1 MSLTGNKETDFLIL
15 MQLTDNELTK
25 VCQVNKYV
33 NKLCNDDNFWRN
45 RIIINFK
52 YTSSI
57 ANAMMQYLEFDNW
70 KEFYIWL
77 TEWNEKERD
86 LIVDSLK
93 PENIEIVETIVK
105 KIKSLPLLKWI
116 NKEEFYK
123 VVKRYAFVNVSPEI
137 NEDYLDE
144 DYSTIDDVAWKIYG
158 SLNHDELLEIFLN
171 QWNKGR
177 NSLYIPPFPFK

>member
-1 MSLTGNKETDFLIL
+1 MSLTGNKNTDFLIL

-52 YTSSI
+52 YTSQV

-70 KEFYIWL
+70 QEFYIWL
-77 TEWNEKERD
+77 TKWTQREKD
-86 LIVDSLK
+86 LITDSLK
-93 PENIEIVETIVK
+93 PENIEIVEEIVR

-123 VVKRYAFVNVSPEI
+123 VVKRYAFANISPEI
-137 NEDYLDE
+137 NDEYLDE
-144 DYSTIDDVAWKIYG
+144 ETGIVDDVAWKVFH
-158 SLNHDELLEIFLN
+158 SLENYELVNIFLK
-171 QWNKGR
+171 QWYKGR
-177 NSLYIPPFPFK
+177 NMFNIPPMNI